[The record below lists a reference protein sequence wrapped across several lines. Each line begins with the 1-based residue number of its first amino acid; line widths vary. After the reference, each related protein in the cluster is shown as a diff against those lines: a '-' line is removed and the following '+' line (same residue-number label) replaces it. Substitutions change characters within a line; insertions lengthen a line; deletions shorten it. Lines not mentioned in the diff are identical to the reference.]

1 MKLSCLPVS
10 YFSSI
15 IQNKMTIPQWVQ
27 EAKSLELDGIDL
39 SVLLLKSTESE
50 YLKGIKKKIE
60 SSDLDLAVVNTY
72 PDFTHPD
79 SDERKRQLSK
89 TKKEIIAACQLGAKM
104 VRITAG
110 QAHPETSRDKGF
122 VWAVEALKRLSEETS
137 CCDIKLAFE
146 NHSKPG
152 IWDYPDFCL
161 PTEIFLEIAE
171 KLKDTSIGILFDT
184 ANPLVYG
191 DDPIPILEQVIGRV
205 ICVHVADT
213 KEVKKLAPVIIGT
226 GIVDFSAIFSKLK
239 QFNYGGWFSVEEA
252 SDQGQAGVTEAVK
265 FVRRTWKN
273 ASSR

>member
-10 YFSSI
+10 YFGEI
-15 IQNKMTIPQWVQ
+15 IDGKMTIEQWIQ

-39 SVLLLKSTESE
+39 SVLLLKSTEPE

-60 SSDLDLAVVNTY
+60 SSDLDLVVVNTY

-79 SDERKRQLSK
+79 SDEREKQFSK
-89 TKKEIIAACQLGAKM
+89 TKKEIMTACQLGAKM

-110 QAHPETSRDKGF
+110 QAHPETSRDNGL

-152 IWDYPDFCL
+152 IWDYSDFCL

-191 DDPIPILEQVIGRV
+191 DDPTGILEQVIDRV
-205 ICVHVADT
+205 ICVHIADT
-213 KEVKKLAPVIIGT
+213 KEVKKLAPVVIGT
-226 GIVDFSAIFSKLK
+226 GVVDFSAIFSKLK
-239 QFNYGGWFSVEEA
+239 QFNYTGWFSIEEA
-252 SDQGQAGVTEAVK
+252 SNQGQTGVTKAVK
-265 FVRRTWKN
+265 FVRRSWEN
-273 ASSR
+273 ASGP